1 MFFTTLLPPPK
12 FSQLIPSNA
21 NDNLTH
27 KHIDPMQIINHGT
40 PQKWVRFS
48 LCGHRTPINT
58 PQFGFVSQKRMF
70 LVSVLSRSGAGV
82 PPVSL

>member
-27 KHIDPMQIINHGT
+27 KHIDPLQIINHGT

-58 PQFGFVSQKRMF
+58 PQFGFVFQNEPTEFFGNFFRNCR
-70 LVSVLSRSGAGV
+70 LHR
-82 PPVSL
+82 